1 MAGVFQICLVI
12 GGVGNLLLIDRVG
25 RRYLFLFGLIILS
38 VCLGLFAGFSAK
50 FQETAS
56 SSKQLSVDCPS
67 SYTSNLLNAGWGK
80 AGVAMV
86 MIFIFC
92 FGLTFN
98 ASPYAY
104 AAEVLP
110 TKIRANG
117 MSIALFV
124 ANGLTVMFTQTAPL
138 ALEAITWRFSFIF
151 VGCNL
156 FFFPIVYFFF
166 PEVCSHPAV
175 RLLFILQ

>member
-1 MAGVFQICLVI
+1 
-12 GGVGNLLLIDRVG
+12 
-25 RRYLFLFGLIILS
+25 
-38 VCLGLFAGFSAK
+38 
-50 FQETAS
+50 
-56 SSKQLSVDCPS
+56 
-67 SYTSNLLNAGWGK
+67 
-80 AGVAMV
+80 MV
-86 MIFIFC
+86 MIFIFF

-117 MSIALFV
+117 MSIGLFV
-124 ANGLTVMFTQTAPL
+124 ANGLTVMFSQTAPL

-166 PEVCSHPAV
+166 PEVCLYPVLPLIYIAITKIFQTKGLTLEEVNGVFGDKIAMEMNEISVTSAEKENITVKHV
-175 RLLFILQ
+175 DYGV